1 MALAESWHIRS
12 RAHHCSATEKSFEE
26 GEVFFTALFPDPE
39 SDGYLRLDFSR
50 EAWDSRPEDAESP
63 FSFWRA
69 IYKPPQ
75 VKAQVDIVDKQD
87 PEVLLTRLV
96 EEDEAHTENARYIL
110 AIMLER
116 KKLLIETDCQKTRTG
131 LLRVYQHR
139 YSGEIFIVKDPQI
152 PLSEVAP
159 LQEEVQQLLA
169 PKEKVAEEPP
179 AEQSG
184 SGEGADEEE

>member
-39 SDGYLRLDFSR
+39 SDGYLRFDFSR

-96 EEDEAHTENARYIL
+96 EEDEAHTENAR
-110 AIMLER
+110 
-116 KKLLIETDCQKTRTG
+116 KKLLIETDCQKTRTS

-184 SGEGADEEE
+184 SGEDADEE